1 MLFTFGAA
9 YSAEEKSCADEQKR
23 DIKKQDIDKLNIF
36 TTLKFPDITEIFSA
50 KVQIS
55 CRTTYDPAE
64 KRICDIYCHDISLK

>member
-1 MLFTFGAA
+1 MLFTFVAA

-36 TTLKFPDITEIFSA
+36 TTLKLPDITEIFSA

-55 CRTTYDPAE
+55 CRTTYDPQE